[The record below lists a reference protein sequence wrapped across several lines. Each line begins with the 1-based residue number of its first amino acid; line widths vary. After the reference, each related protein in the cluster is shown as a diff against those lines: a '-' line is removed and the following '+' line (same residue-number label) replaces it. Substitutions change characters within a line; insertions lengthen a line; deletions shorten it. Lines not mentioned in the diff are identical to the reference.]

1 MDNEV
6 KYYVGEKG
14 PEPVGILSQK
24 DYWADDGGGNSGAGP
39 SEGGVMFDMIWNP
52 LQGWIS
58 TP

>member
-24 DYWADDGGGNSGAGP
+24 DYWADDGGGNA
-39 SEGGVMFDMIWNP
+39 GGVVNIFICCFP
-52 LQGWIS
+52 K
-58 TP
+58 P